1 LTNTI
6 TVTTNASGVA
16 SAGSF
21 TANLLMG
28 GPYTVTASSG
38 SLTAINFSLS
48 NTVGAATHF
57 SVSAPSS
64 ATSGTSF
71 SFTVTALDAGGDTVT
86 GYSGTVHFASS
97 DGAATSLPPN
107 STLTAGTGAFS
118 ATLKTAGNQTI
129 TATDTVSSSITG
141 TSGQINV
148 APSYTQIS
156 AFSIFAGGLAYNR
169 GTRLFYETV
178 TITNTGSIAINGP
191 IQLAFNS
198 LPSGLT
204 LANSVGTA
212 PNGSPYLTI
221 ASSLAPGA
229 SASVVAQFSNPS
241 NILIP
246 ISITAYSGVF

>member
-1 LTNTI
+1 
-6 TVTTNASGVA
+6 VTTNASGVA

-21 TANLLMG
+21 TANLTLG
-28 GPYTVTASSG
+28 GPYNVTASSG

-64 ATSGTSF
+64 ATTGTSF
-71 SFTVTALDAGGDTVT
+71 SVTVTALDAGGNTAT
-86 GYSGTVHFASS
+86 GYAGTVHFTST
-97 DGAATSLPPN
+97 DGSATVPSN
-107 STLTAGTGAFS
+107 STLSSGTGTFS
-118 ATLKTAGNQTI
+118 ATLATAGNQTI

-141 TSGQINV
+141 TGGQINV

-156 AFSIFAGGLAYNR
+156 TLSISAAGPNYSRITKLYSV
-169 GTRLFYETV
+169 TV
-178 TITNTGSIAINGP
+178 TITNAGGSAITGP
-191 IQLAFNS
+191 IELAFNA
-198 LPSGLT
+198 LPSGMT

-221 ASSLAPGA
+221 PSSLAPGA